1 MAKANLELYEYDRQ
15 SINTSCGLPL
25 WVDHKL
31 HKAAPNSMEP
41 RGRPWL
47 HGPRGGKKAVGKEFK
62 RERWKGEGLG
72 RFSTTGQPKGNYSL
86 TRFT

>member
-25 WVDHKL
+25 WVDHRL

-47 HGPRGGKKAVGKEFK
+47 HGPCGGKRQWAKNLNRKDGGGK
-62 RERWKGEGLG
+62 GLG
-72 RFSTTGQPKGNYSL
+72 
-86 TRFT
+86 